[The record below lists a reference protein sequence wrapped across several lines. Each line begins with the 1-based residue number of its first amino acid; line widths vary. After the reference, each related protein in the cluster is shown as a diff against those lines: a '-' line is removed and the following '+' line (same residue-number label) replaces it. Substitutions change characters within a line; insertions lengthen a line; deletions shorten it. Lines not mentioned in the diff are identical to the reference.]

1 MLFLWEKSMSAPNEK
16 SSFNEPIFSRKK
28 SLLTMQQ
35 YATNQGVS
43 AGVVQECAKLGVVQV
58 RKHKDKTF
66 VVDLPLDAYKNLQQ
80 LTNDQKPEQIDALAP
95 AQKITG
101 LMNKILQPPRNTNPL
116 PAKPLEL
123 DNISIGTAAMAD
135 LNLFAQEE
143 NRNAADGIGES
154 DTELS
159 YFKTPA
165 SRKVMDAV
173 KITSAWKIVSV
184 IVTVA
189 MLVSIVAYS
198 KVSADRKVQQQKLQQ
213 AYEDIQRIMKEYKNT
228 AQKAKMY
235 EVDVANWQ
243 SEAVKNQSAVADMQ
257 RELML
262 TKDKL
267 FQAQKDLSATQQYN
281 VNTLKQLNEQIN
293 DITTR
298 IGQGGTGGK

>member
-1 MLFLWEKSMSAPNEK
+1 MSAPNEK
-16 SSFNEPIFSRKK
+16 SSFNGPIFSRKK

-35 YATNQGVS
+35 YAADQGVS

-66 VVDLPLDAYKNLQQ
+66 VVDLPLDAYKNLSQ
-80 LTNDQKPEQIDALAP
+80 LTNDQKSEPIDTSAP

-101 LMNKILQPPRNTNPL
+101 LINKILQPPRNANPL
-116 PAKPLEL
+116 SAKTDRQ
-123 DNISIGTAAMAD
+123 DNISAVPD

-143 NRNAADGIGES
+143 NIAAAGRIGES
-154 DTELS
+154 DTEFS

-173 KITSAWKIVSV
+173 KVTSAWKIVSV
-184 IVTVA
+184 VVTIA

-198 KVSADRKVQQQKLQQ
+198 KVSADRRLQQQKLQQ
-213 AYEDIQRIMKEYKNT
+213 AYEDIQRIMKEYKDT

-235 EVDVANWQ
+235 EVDMTNWQ

-257 RELML
+257 RELIL

-281 VNTLKQLNEQIN
+281 VNTLKQLNDQIN
-293 DITTR
+293 DITSR

>member
-1 MLFLWEKSMSAPNEK
+1 MSAPSEK
-16 SSFNEPIFSRKK
+16 SSFNGPIFSRKK

-66 VVDLPLDAYKNLQQ
+66 VVDLPLDAYKNLSQ

-101 LMNKILQPPRNTNPL
+101 LMNKILQPPRNANPL
-116 PAKPLEL
+116 PAKTDRR
-123 DNISIGTAAMAD
+123 DNISVGPAVVPD

-143 NRNAADGIGES
+143 NRDSADRIEES

-165 SRKVMDAV
+165 ARKIVDAV
-173 KITSAWKIVSV
+173 KVTSVWKIVSV

-198 KVSADRKVQQQKLQQ
+198 KVSADRKLQQQKLQQ

-228 AQKAKMY
+228 VQKAKMY

>member
-16 SSFNEPIFSRKK
+16 SSFNGPIFSRKK

-35 YATNQGVS
+35 YAADQGVS

-66 VVDLPLDAYKNLQQ
+66 VVDLPLDAYKNLSQ
-80 LTNDQKPEQIDALAP
+80 LTNDPKPEPIDTLAP

-101 LMNKILQPPRNTNPL
+101 LINKILQPPRNANPL
-116 PAKPLEL
+116 PAKTDQQ
-123 DNISIGTAAMAD
+123 DNISAVPG

-143 NRNAADGIGES
+143 NCSATGRIGES

-173 KITSAWKIVSV
+173 KAASAWKIVSV

-189 MLVSIVAYS
+189 MLISIVAYS

-213 AYEDIQRIMKEYKNT
+213 AYEDIQRIMKEYKDT

-257 RELML
+257 RELLL

-267 FQAQKDLSATQQYN
+267 FQAQKDLTATQQYN
-281 VNTLKQLNEQIN
+281 MNTLKQLNDQIN
-293 DITTR
+293 DITSR
-298 IGQGGTGGK
+298 VGQGGTGGK